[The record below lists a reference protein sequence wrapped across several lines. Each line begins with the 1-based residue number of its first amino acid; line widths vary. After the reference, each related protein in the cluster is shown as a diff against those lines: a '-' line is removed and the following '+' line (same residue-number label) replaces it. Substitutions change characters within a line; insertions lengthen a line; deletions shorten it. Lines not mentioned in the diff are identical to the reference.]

1 MTRST
6 SLALVLALALALAAP
21 AARSDDA
28 PAGALDG
35 RAFAVSLK
43 VVEGQAKE
51 TPDTLT
57 FREGTFDSSAC
68 QPLGFGAAVYTATQ
82 DGEAVTFDATS
93 TSATHGTN
101 VWSGRVEGDRISG
114 TLDWTKD
121 GKTIRYGF
129 EGKAKGA

>member
-68 QPLGFGAAVYTATQ
+68 SRSASGPR
-82 DGEAVTFDATS
+82 S
-93 TSATHGTN
+93 TRRPRT
-101 VWSGRVEGDRISG
+101 GRP
-114 TLDWTKD
+114 
-121 GKTIRYGF
+121 
-129 EGKAKGA
+129 